1 MCFYLENCSL
11 EIFCVGT
18 ICGVYYVQL
27 ERSKAGQKNS
37 IFICAIE
44 FKPNNYPCG
53 LCEQQVSNLGFMEVS
68 SLV

>member
-1 MCFYLENCSL
+1 MYFYQENCSL
-11 EIFCVGT
+11 EIFWVGT
-18 ICGVYYVQL
+18 MRGVYYVHL

-44 FKPNNYPCG
+44 FKPNSYPCG
-53 LCEQQVSNLGFMEVS
+53 LCKRQVSNLGFIEVT

>member
-27 ERSKAGQKNS
+27 ERSKEDKR
-37 IFICAIE
+37 IICAIE

-53 LCEQQVSNLGFMEVS
+53 LCEQQISNLGFMEVS